1 MGNPNIWDNN
11 HLLSVAKINVIDLLF
26 IFSEIVVSYA
36 NLRKFKKIG
45 TTVNCP
51 FVRVISQ
58 FLLVPLNKK

>member
-1 MGNPNIWDNN
+1 M
-11 HLLSVAKINVIDLLF
+11 LSVAKINVIDLLF